1 MITSLAPRL
10 NAPTVHTL
18 PNGLTIIAEQ
28 LPGSAVNLNLWLNVG
43 SVLEDDSING
53 MAHFLEHMIFKGT
66 PRLASGAFEKAIE
79 ERGAVT
85 NAATSQEYTHY
96 YITTAPKDFRDLAPL
111 QLEVVLNA
119 SIAEESF
126 AREKLVVLE
135 EIRRAEDNAQRR
147 IFNQVAQVG
156 FANSPYCRP
165 VLGSTSIIEQLRPQQ
180 MQDFHAHWYQPNAMT
195 AVVVGNLPT
204 EDLIATVADSFAQT
218 YTIKSPSQVLSVPIL
233 EPIKPFETIISR
245 DSVDESIQQSRLILM
260 WRVPGLAQL
269 KETYALDVLAVIL
282 GKGKV
287 SRLFRELREEKGWVS
302 SISVSNMTQGN
313 QGLFYI
319 AAQLPTENI
328 SRVEAAILAQIE
340 KIQLDLMTESEL
352 NRIRT
357 QVANRFIFGNERAS
371 DRANLYGYYYSQLQ
385 TLEPAFHYPQE
396 IQSLQ
401 SEDMR
406 RAAQKYLS
414 SEAYGRVI
422 VRCP

>member
-135 EIRRAEDNAQRR
+135 EIRRAEDNVQRR

-156 FANSPYCRP
+156 LQIPPIVVLFWGLRLLSNNSDPSKCR
-165 VLGSTSIIEQLRPQQ
+165 IF
-180 MQDFHAHWYQPNAMT
+180 M
-195 AVVVGNLPT
+195 
-204 EDLIATVADSFAQT
+204 
-218 YTIKSPSQVLSVPIL
+218 PIGIN
-233 EPIKPFETIISR
+233 PMP
-245 DSVDESIQQSRLILM
+245 
-260 WRVPGLAQL
+260 
-269 KETYALDVLAVIL
+269 
-282 GKGKV
+282 
-287 SRLFRELREEKGWVS
+287 
-302 SISVSNMTQGN
+302 
-313 QGLFYI
+313 
-319 AAQLPTENI
+319 
-328 SRVEAAILAQIE
+328 
-340 KIQLDLMTESEL
+340 
-352 NRIRT
+352 
-357 QVANRFIFGNERAS
+357 
-371 DRANLYGYYYSQLQ
+371 
-385 TLEPAFHYPQE
+385 
-396 IQSLQ
+396 
-401 SEDMR
+401 
-406 RAAQKYLS
+406 
-414 SEAYGRVI
+414 
-422 VRCP
+422 